1 MVQQTSQSL
10 SGGEKQ
16 SQLIQ
21 QAISSSLEVFL
32 RSNTLIEDVQDIQEA
47 TEKIVNIQNV
57 VLENLENISAS
68 TEENAAGTQEVAA
81 NAEEVLA
88 TMEKFIGHVS
98 ELRAISDGLKQL
110 TEQFEVIS
118 DHQ

>member
-21 QAISSSLEVFL
+21 QAISSSLEVFR
-32 RSNTLIEDVQDIQEA
+32 RSNTLIEGIQDIQET

-68 TEENAAGTQEVAA
+68 TEENAAGTQEVSA

-88 TMEKFIGHVS
+88 TMVIGHVS
-98 ELRAISDGLKQL
+98 KLRAISDGLKQL
-110 TEQFEVIS
+110 TEQFEVTS